1 MKVKVEL
8 RLLHIDEKFEM
19 ELKEGSTVRSLLE
32 KLISIYGENLKKLI
46 AHAEKGFRVIVIANG
61 EIVKFDQELR
71 DKDELLLLL
80 PTAGG

>member
-8 RLLHIDEKFEM
+8 RLLNIDDKLEM
-19 ELKEGSTVRSLLE
+19 EFKENATVRSLLE

-61 EIVKFDQELR
+61 EIVKFQQELK